1 MEKKVDLS
9 MFLDFN
15 SSINFLKKFKE
26 KIDIFNDDN
35 WNIDIYNK
43 NTYEKR
49 LKTMPFF
56 YLNYDDYYH
65 NDIKIEYELL
75 KDIPWYYDFNIY
87 EKVLQELNIIKEN
100 DLWDN
105 YKHTKKYISN
115 DNDTK
120 TKNYYPNINEI
131 KKYIPRGYLI
141 PPIDKENIELKI
153 DKTINKNIIDTPKID
168 NDSTEIPSLSTKID
182 KENIINIPKIDN
194 DSTERPS
201 FEEERY
207 IFDLY
212 LMIVNIDKPKH
223 IIVPF
228 SSNINEKLTKDKF
241 NSFINKNKD
250 FFDKI
255 INSNNIISS
264 YNDILNY
271 YFDNNN
277 EIDYKIFKNKT
288 DFIINYDKKFI
299 SYLDDLLINNKNI
312 QENLLI
318 NNENIQENFSN
329 YNSTI
334 NPSNDETNRPNSY
347 TNIFNFKNKSWEKK
361 LFNMFLW
368 VFLYILIILFI
379 FAIVIS
385 FIK

>member
-26 KIDIFNDDN
+26 KLDIFNDDN
-35 WNIDIYNK
+35 WNIDVYNK

-56 YLNYDDYYH
+56 YLNSEDEYDK
-65 NDIKIEYELL
+65 DIKIEYELL
-75 KDIPWYYDFNIY
+75 KNIPWHYDFDIY
-87 EKVLQELNIIKEN
+87 QKVLHELDIVNKDDIWN
-100 DLWDN
+100 N
-105 YKHTKKYISN
+105 YKYTKKYISN

-153 DKTINKNIIDTPKID
+153 DKTINKNIISKNYHENDDSTNIPVIENNDDSTEKPSSLDSNIIKLYYKIID
-168 NDSTEIPSLSTKID
+168 ND
-182 KENIINIPKIDN
+182 N
-194 DSTERPS
+194 
-201 FEEERY
+201 
-207 IFDLY
+207 
-212 LMIVNIDKPKH
+212 
-223 IIVPF
+223 
-228 SSNINEKLTKDKF
+228 KLTKNKLSF
-241 NSFINKNKD
+241 FINKNKD

-255 INSNNIISS
+255 INSNIMVSS
-264 YNDILNY
+264 YDDIINY
-271 YFDNNN
+271 YFTNNDFIN
-277 EIDYKIFKNKT
+277 LSDFKNKT
-288 DFIINYDKKFI
+288 KIIINYDKKYEE
-299 SYLDDLLINNKNI
+299 YLDELINT
-312 QENLLI
+312 
-318 NNENIQENFSN
+318 ENIQENFSN
-329 YNSTI
+329 FDSSI
-334 NPSNDETNRPNSY
+334 KPINDETNPPNSY
-347 TNIFNFKNKSWEKK
+347 SNIFNFKNKSWEKK

-379 FAIVIS
+379 FAIIIS

>member
-1 MEKKVDLS
+1 

-35 WNIDIYNK
+35 WNVDIYNK

-49 LKTMPFF
+49 LQTMPFF
-56 YLNYDDYYH
+56 YLNSEYDYD

-75 KDIPWYYDFNIY
+75 KDIPWHYDFNIY
-87 EKVLQELNIIKEN
+87 EKVLHELNIVKEDN
-100 DLWDN
+100 IWNN

-120 TKNYYPNINEI
+120 TKNYYPNVNEI

-153 DKTINKNIIDTPKID
+153 DKNINNNTHKTIYAPIIEDD
-168 NDSTEIPSLSTKID
+168 DSTEKPSSLD
-182 KENIINIPKIDN
+182 
-194 DSTERPS
+194 
-201 FEEERY
+201 
-207 IFDLY
+207 
-212 LMIVNIDKPKH
+212 
-223 IIVPF
+223 
-228 SSNINEKLTKDKF
+228 SNINKLYYKILENDNKLTKDKF
-241 NSFINKNKD
+241 NSYINKNKD

-255 INSNNIISS
+255 INSNFLVSS
-264 YNDILNY
+264 YDDIINY
-271 YFDNNN
+271 YFTNNTFIN
-277 EIDYKIFKNKT
+277 LSDFKNKT
-288 DFIINYDKKFI
+288 KIIINYDKKYEA
-299 SYLDDLLINNKNI
+299 YLDDLINT
-312 QENLLI
+312 Q
-318 NNENIQENFSN
+318 NIQENFSN
-329 YNSTI
+329 FDFDSTI
-334 NPSNDETNRPNSY
+334 NPSNDETNSPNSY

-361 LFNMFLW
+361 LFNIFLW
-368 VFLYILIILFI
+368 VFLYILIVLFI

>member
-26 KIDIFNDDN
+26 KLDIFNDDN

-49 LKTMPFF
+49 LQTMPFF
-56 YLNYDDYYH
+56 YLNSDNDYD

-75 KDIPWYYDFNIY
+75 KDIPWHYDFNIY
-87 EKVLQELNIIKEN
+87 EKVLHELNIVKEDN
-100 DLWDN
+100 IWNN

-120 TKNYYPNINEI
+120 TKNYYPNVNEI

-153 DKTINKNIIDTPKID
+153 DKNINNNTHITIYAPIIEDD
-168 NDSTEIPSLSTKID
+168 DSTEKPSSLDT
-182 KENIINIPKIDN
+182 
-194 DSTERPS
+194 
-201 FEEERY
+201 
-207 IFDLY
+207 
-212 LMIVNIDKPKH
+212 
-223 IIVPF
+223 
-228 SSNINEKLTKDKF
+228 NINKLYYKILENDNKLTKDKF
-241 NSFINKNKD
+241 NSYINKNKD

-255 INSNNIISS
+255 LNSNFLLSSNDDII
-264 YNDILNY
+264 NY
-271 YFDNNN
+271 YFSNNSFIN
-277 EIDYKIFKNKT
+277 LSDFKNKT
-288 DFIINYDKKFI
+288 KIIINYDKKYEA
-299 SYLDDLLINNKNI
+299 YLDELINT
-312 QENLLI
+312 Q
-318 NNENIQENFSN
+318 NIQENFSN
-329 YNSTI
+329 FDFDSTI
-334 NPSNDETNRPNSY
+334 NPSNHETNSPNSY

-361 LFNMFLW
+361 LFNIFLW

>member
-35 WNIDIYNK
+35 WNVDIYNK

-49 LKTMPFF
+49 LQTMPFF
-56 YLNYDDYYH
+56 YLNSEYDYD

-75 KDIPWYYDFNIY
+75 KDIPWHYDFNIY
-87 EKVLQELNIIKEN
+87 EKVLHELNIVKEDN
-100 DLWDN
+100 IWNN

-120 TKNYYPNINEI
+120 TKNYYPNVNEI

-153 DKTINKNIIDTPKID
+153 DKNINNNTHKTIYAPIIEDD
-168 NDSTEIPSLSTKID
+168 DSTEKPSSLD
-182 KENIINIPKIDN
+182 
-194 DSTERPS
+194 
-201 FEEERY
+201 
-207 IFDLY
+207 
-212 LMIVNIDKPKH
+212 
-223 IIVPF
+223 
-228 SSNINEKLTKDKF
+228 SNINKLYYKILENDNKLTKDKF
-241 NSFINKNKD
+241 NSYINKNKD

-255 INSNNIISS
+255 INSNFLVSS
-264 YNDILNY
+264 YDDIINY
-271 YFDNNN
+271 YFTNNTFIN
-277 EIDYKIFKNKT
+277 LSDFKNKT
-288 DFIINYDKKFI
+288 KIIINYDKKYEA
-299 SYLDDLLINNKNI
+299 YLDDLINT
-312 QENLLI
+312 Q
-318 NNENIQENFSN
+318 NIQENFSN
-329 YNSTI
+329 FDFDSTI
-334 NPSNDETNRPNSY
+334 NPSNDETNSPNSY

-361 LFNMFLW
+361 LFNIFLW
-368 VFLYILIILFI
+368 VFLYILIVLFI

>member
-1 MEKKVDLS
+1 MKKKVDLS

-26 KIDIFNDDN
+26 KISIFNDDN

-49 LKTMPFF
+49 LQTMPFF
-56 YLNYDDYYH
+56 YLNSDNDYD

-75 KDIPWYYDFNIY
+75 KDIPWHYDFNIY
-87 EKVLQELNIIKEN
+87 EKVLHELNIVKEDN
-100 DLWDN
+100 IWNN

-120 TKNYYPNINEI
+120 TKNYYPNVNEI

-153 DKTINKNIIDTPKID
+153 DKNIINNNTHKTIYAPIIEDD
-168 NDSTEIPSLSTKID
+168 DSTEKPSSLDT
-182 KENIINIPKIDN
+182 
-194 DSTERPS
+194 
-201 FEEERY
+201 
-207 IFDLY
+207 
-212 LMIVNIDKPKH
+212 
-223 IIVPF
+223 
-228 SSNINEKLTKDKF
+228 NINKLYYKILENDNKLTKDKF
-241 NSFINKNKD
+241 NSYMNKNKD

-255 INSNNIISS
+255 LNSNFLVSS
-264 YNDILNY
+264 YDDIIKY
-271 YFDNNN
+271 YFSNNSFIN
-277 EIDYKIFKNKT
+277 LSDFKNKT
-288 DFIINYDKKFI
+288 KIIINYDKKYEA
-299 SYLDDLLINNKNI
+299 YLDDLINT
-312 QENLLI
+312 Q
-318 NNENIQENFSN
+318 NIQENFSN
-329 YNSTI
+329 FDSTI
-334 NPSNDETNRPNSY
+334 NPNNDETNSPNSY

-361 LFNMFLW
+361 LFNIFLW

>member
-56 YLNYDDYYH
+56 YLNSDDDY
-65 NDIKIEYELL
+65 NTDIKIEYELL
-75 KDIPWYYDFNIY
+75 KDIPWHYDFNIY
-87 EKVLQELNIIKEN
+87 EKILHELNIIKEDDIWN
-100 DLWDN
+100 N

-120 TKNYYPNINEI
+120 TKNYYPNVNEI

-153 DKTINKNIIDTPKID
+153 DNTIDKTIHVPIIQE
-168 NDSTEIPSLSTKID
+168 NNSDSTEKPSSLDT
-182 KENIINIPKIDN
+182 
-194 DSTERPS
+194 
-201 FEEERY
+201 
-207 IFDLY
+207 
-212 LMIVNIDKPKH
+212 
-223 IIVPF
+223 
-228 SSNINEKLTKDKF
+228 NINKLYYKILENDNKLTKDKF
-241 NSFINKNKD
+241 NSFMNKNKN
-250 FFDKI
+250 FFNKI
-255 INSNNIISS
+255 ISSNIMVSS
-264 YNDILNY
+264 YNDVLKY
-271 YFDNNN
+271 YFGNNN
-277 EIDYKIFKNKT
+277 VISLSDFKNKT
-288 DFIINYDKKFI
+288 KIIINYDKKYEV
-299 SYLDDLLINNKNI
+299 YLDELINT
-312 QENLLI
+312 
-318 NNENIQENFSN
+318 ENIQENFSN
-329 YNSTI
+329 LDSTI
-334 NPSNDETNRPNSY
+334 NSINDQTNAPNSY

-379 FAIVIS
+379 FTITIS

>member
-15 SSINFLKKFKE
+15 SSIIFLKKFKE
-26 KIDIFNDDN
+26 KLDIFNDDN

-49 LKTMPFF
+49 LQSMPFF
-56 YLNYDDYYH
+56 YLDSIDEYDY
-65 NDIKIEYELL
+65 DIKLEYYLL
-75 KDIPWYYDFNIY
+75 KNIPWHYDFDIY
-87 EKVLQELNIIKEN
+87 EKVLHELNIVKEN
-100 DLWDN
+100 DIWDN

-153 DKTINKNIIDTPKID
+153 DKTINKKSIKIQED
-168 NDSTEIPSLSTKID
+168 SDIYDSTEQP
-182 KENIINIPKIDN
+182 INIDNTEKQISVHSNIVKLYYKIIDN
-194 DSTERPS
+194 ND
-201 FEEERY
+201 
-207 IFDLY
+207 
-212 LMIVNIDKPKH
+212 
-223 IIVPF
+223 
-228 SSNINEKLTKDKF
+228 KLTKVIF
-241 NSFINKNKD
+241 TNFMNKNKT
-250 FFDKI
+250 FFDKLV
-255 INSNNIISS
+255 NSNIIISS
-264 YNDILNY
+264 YDDIVKY
-271 YFDNNN
+271 YFNNKDF
-277 EIDYKIFKNKT
+277 IDLSDFKDKT
-288 DFIINYDKKFI
+288 KTIINYNKKYEI
-299 SYLDDLLINNKNI
+299 YLDDLINT
-312 QENLLI
+312 
-318 NNENIQENFSN
+318 ENIQENFTN
-329 YNSTI
+329 FFESTV
-334 NPSNDETNRPNSY
+334 NPINDETNSPKSY

-361 LFNMFLW
+361 IINISLW

>member
-35 WNIDIYNK
+35 WNVDIYNK

-49 LKTMPFF
+49 LQTMPFF
-56 YLNYDDYYH
+56 YLNSEYDYD

-75 KDIPWYYDFNIY
+75 KDIPWHYDFNVY
-87 EKVLQELNIIKEN
+87 EKVLHELNIVKEDN
-100 DLWDN
+100 IWNN

-115 DNDTK
+115 DNDTI
-120 TKNYYPNINEI
+120 TKNYYPNVNEI

-153 DKTINKNIIDTPKID
+153 DKNINNNTHKTHKTIYAPIIEDD
-168 NDSTEIPSLSTKID
+168 DSTEKPSSLD
-182 KENIINIPKIDN
+182 
-194 DSTERPS
+194 
-201 FEEERY
+201 
-207 IFDLY
+207 
-212 LMIVNIDKPKH
+212 
-223 IIVPF
+223 
-228 SSNINEKLTKDKF
+228 SNINKLYYKILENDNKLTKDKF
-241 NSFINKNKD
+241 NSYINKNKD

-255 INSNNIISS
+255 INSNVLVSS
-264 YNDILNY
+264 YDDIINY
-271 YFDNNN
+271 YFTNNSFIN
-277 EIDYKIFKNKT
+277 LTDFKNKT
-288 DFIINYDKKFI
+288 KIIINYDKKYEA
-299 SYLDDLLINNKNI
+299 YLDDLINT
-312 QENLLI
+312 Q
-318 NNENIQENFSN
+318 NIQENFSN
-329 YNSTI
+329 FDFDSTI
-334 NPSNDETNRPNSY
+334 NPSNDETNSPNSY

-361 LFNMFLW
+361 LFNIFLW
-368 VFLYILIILFI
+368 VFLYILIVLFI

>member
-35 WNIDIYNK
+35 WNVDIYNK

-49 LKTMPFF
+49 LQTMPFF
-56 YLNYDDYYH
+56 YLNSEYDYD

-75 KDIPWYYDFNIY
+75 KDIPWHYDFNIY
-87 EKVLQELNIIKEN
+87 EKVLHELNIVKEDN
-100 DLWDN
+100 IWNN

-120 TKNYYPNINEI
+120 TKNYYPNVNEI

-153 DKTINKNIIDTPKID
+153 DKNINNNTHKTIYAPIIEDD
-168 NDSTEIPSLSTKID
+168 DSTEKPSSLD
-182 KENIINIPKIDN
+182 
-194 DSTERPS
+194 
-201 FEEERY
+201 
-207 IFDLY
+207 
-212 LMIVNIDKPKH
+212 
-223 IIVPF
+223 
-228 SSNINEKLTKDKF
+228 SNINKLYYKILENDNKLTKDKF
-241 NSFINKNKD
+241 NSYINKNKD

-255 INSNNIISS
+255 INSNFLVSS
-264 YNDILNY
+264 YDDIINY
-271 YFDNNN
+271 YFTNNSFIN
-277 EIDYKIFKNKT
+277 LSDFKNKT
-288 DFIINYDKKFI
+288 KIIINYDKKYEA
-299 SYLDDLLINNKNI
+299 YLDDLINT
-312 QENLLI
+312 Q
-318 NNENIQENFSN
+318 NIQENFSN
-329 YNSTI
+329 FDFDSTI
-334 NPSNDETNRPNSY
+334 NPSNDETNSPNSY

-361 LFNMFLW
+361 LFNIFLW
-368 VFLYILIILFI
+368 VFLYILIVLFI